1 VVFGRLGVEGRERL
15 DRGRGREQE
24 GVGGGRERLDDA
36 RRVGGGGSMER
47 GRGLALGAVRVS
59 SMLE

>member
-1 VVFGRLGVEGRERL
+1 LAAWEWRAGSAWT
-15 DRGRGREQE
+15 
-24 GVGGGRERLDDA
+24 GVGGGS
-36 RRVGGGGSMER
+36 RRVLEEAGSAWMTHGGGSMER